1 MKLGIRTKLIIAF
14 VLVIIGPI
22 ANTFIMMA
30 IAIAKLNHDPE
41 IVKFNSLNKNSQ
53 RVISSVEENFNII
66 DDYETFDGILRPI
79 VEEFDGSVRVVDTEG
94 DVLYD
99 SRGPKDG
106 IMDESL
112 GPETGIFS
120 LTRYSYTTKI
130 ERKGEIVG
138 KIIIDYDINL
148 MPAQIARKVSYHF
161 RISYI
166 LGLGSIVLFI
176 SLFSRIISRSVLV
189 PLDELNRATES
200 IAKGDLDFVIKY
212 KRNNELGRL
221 CQAFETMRDKLKAS
235 IEEQL
240 ASERQRKEMIGVI
253 SHDLRTPI
261 SSIKGYVEALQDGMA
276 RDEKQFQRYLKVI
289 QDKTDRLDALID
301 DLFLYSQMELGN
313 LKMNLELTD
322 SRAMLEDIMN
332 SVSMDLENK
341 TMEIVVKRPFPSVRV
356 RADIKRIA
364 QVVDNIL
371 QNAVKYAENDG
382 VIEVMATVDDGYLA
396 ISISDNGIGIAKEDL
411 PHIFELFYRGEK
423 SRSRH
428 YGGTGLGLAICKN
441 IVEQHGGKIWAESHL
456 GEGTTISFTL
466 PVV

>member
-1 MKLGIRTKLIIAF
+1 
-14 VLVIIGPI
+14 
-22 ANTFIMMA
+22 
-30 IAIAKLNHDPE
+30 
-41 IVKFNSLNKNSQ
+41 
-53 RVISSVEENFNII
+53 
-66 DDYETFDGILRPI
+66 
-79 VEEFDGSVRVVDTEG
+79 
-94 DVLYD
+94 
-99 SRGPKDG
+99 
-106 IMDESL
+106 
-112 GPETGIFS
+112 
-120 LTRYSYTTKI
+120 
-130 ERKGEIVG
+130 
-138 KIIIDYDINL
+138 
-148 MPAQIARKVSYHF
+148 
-161 RISYI
+161 
-166 LGLGSIVLFI
+166 
-176 SLFSRIISRSVLV
+176 
-189 PLDELNRATES
+189 
-200 IAKGDLDFVIKY
+200 
-212 KRNNELGRL
+212 
-221 CQAFETMRDKLKAS
+221 
-235 IEEQL
+235 
-240 ASERQRKEMIGVI
+240 
-253 SHDLRTPI
+253 
-261 SSIKGYVEALQDGMA
+261 
-276 RDEKQFQRYLKVI
+276 
-289 QDKTDRLDALID
+289 
-301 DLFLYSQMELGN
+301 MELGN